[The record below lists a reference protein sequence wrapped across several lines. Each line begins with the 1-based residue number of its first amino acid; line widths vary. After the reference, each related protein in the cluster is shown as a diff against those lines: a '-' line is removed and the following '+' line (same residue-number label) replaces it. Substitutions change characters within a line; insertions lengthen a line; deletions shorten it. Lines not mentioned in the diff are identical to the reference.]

1 MERSIEIEQPSKS
14 WWIKQLIIHLT
25 LTLLITPFI
34 FYILH
39 SSGEGINNCLL
50 YTFCA
55 YVILSVWGIIDHY
68 YNYEFPFSI
77 RIFDGY
83 IEVEYML
90 FWMEKKRI
98 YTYEKIEVLQ
108 FTSKKEPRVSI
119 SKGTFL
125 NNKCMIVNT
134 KNGWTIE
141 KQHEFVQLLKNYGV
155 KVHIRNVSKM

>member
-1 MERSIEIEQPSKS
+1 
-14 WWIKQLIIHLT
+14 
-25 LTLLITPFI
+25 
-34 FYILH
+34 
-39 SSGEGINNCLL
+39 
-50 YTFCA
+50 
-55 YVILSVWGIIDHY
+55 
-68 YNYEFPFSI
+68 
-77 RIFDGY
+77 
-83 IEVEYML
+83 ML

-155 KVHIRNVSKM
+155 KVHIRNVN